1 MAKTAMRH
9 VSFQIKTLKAAI
21 SPIAAALALMVMAAA
36 LPLLL
41 ITGREPTV
49 ETIPYIVI
57 DIDGEAERYAPIEAD
72 RSLPRPGRS

>member
-1 MAKTAMRH
+1 MAKTELRH
-9 VSFQIKTLKAAI
+9 VSFQIKTLKAAV

-41 ITGREPTV
+41 ISEREPTV
-49 ETIPYIVI
+49 ETVPYLVI
-57 DIDGEAERYAPIEAD
+57 DIDGEVDRYAPIERD